1 MVKILIVED
10 YESIKDLYQ
19 KAFKDA
25 GFEVESAGSGAE
37 AARMVNE
44 EEFDLI
50 VLDMLMLEMSGL
62 DFLRQFAVAKAAAKT
77 KVMVVSNLDS
87 PNIMKQAIELG
98 ADKYLLKSHY
108 TPQQIVDE
116 AVDVLK
122 TATKA

>member
-1 MVKILIVED
+1 MIKILIVED

-19 KAFKDA
+19 KAFKEA
-25 GFEVESAGSGAE
+25 GFEVETAGSGAE
-37 AARMVNE
+37 AARIVGE

-62 DFLRQFAVAKAAAKT
+62 DFLRQFAVAKAATKT
-77 KVMVVSNLDS
+77 KVLVVSNLDS

-98 ADKYLLKSHY
+98 ADRYLLKSHY